1 MKPCYTYTMEYSAT
15 NNIAIV
21 EFTGKVMEIGNNC
34 MRIPKH
40 RKKNIVSFIFCV
52 DVTFGAFNVVIWIN
66 TEVR

>member
-1 MKPCYTYTMEYSAT
+1 MEYSAT

-52 DVTFGAFNVVIWIN
+52 DVTFGAFNVVI
-66 TEVR
+66 